1 MPWCP
6 KCRRFQEEN
15 DLCGRCWV
23 EVVDSLPPELPVEKE
38 VFLLS
43 VGDVNEATL
52 IQSLLESNG
61 IHSVRRYRESGGYM
75 KVYMETTVF
84 GIDMYVSEN
93 NVETAREI
101 LNSDIDSSLVIVDEE
116 QDDVIGDQ
124 ILKRQDAAR
133 IMLMFVLVPILVGVI
148 ITAIQVFVDR

>member
-15 DLCGRCWV
+15 DLCSRCWV
-23 EVVDSLPPELPVEKE
+23 ELVDSLPPELPVEKE
-38 VFLLS
+38 AFLVS
-43 VGDVNEATL
+43 VGDVNEATM
-52 IQSLLESNG
+52 IQSLLESSG

-84 GIDMYVSEN
+84 GIDIYVAESN
-93 NVETAREI
+93 LETAREI
-101 LNSDIDSSLVIVDEE
+101 LESDIDSSSDILEE
-116 QDDVIGDQ
+116 DQEDVIGGQ

-133 IMLMFVLVPILVGVI
+133 IMLMFVLVPILIGVF
-148 ITAIQVFVDR
+148 ITAIEVFINR